1 MYTTYQI
8 NSKDLTPDFIEILK
22 RTYKDKE
29 IEIAV
34 SEIDETDY
42 LLRSQKNREI
52 LISRIDDL
60 KKGIN
65 IVSTNIEE
73 FDEKHLLS

>member
-8 NSKDLTPDFIEILK
+8 NTNDLTPDFIEILK

-42 LLRSQKNREI
+42 LLRSPKNREI
-52 LISRIDDL
+52 LISRIDDI
-60 KKGIN
+60 KNGIN
-65 IVSTNIEE
+65 IVSTNTEE
-73 FDEKHLLS
+73 FDEKRLLS

>member
-8 NSKDLTPDFIEILK
+8 NSNDLTQDFIEILK

-42 LLRSQKNREI
+42 LLRSPKNREI

-65 IVSTNIEE
+65 IVSTNT
-73 FDEKHLLS
+73 

>member
-8 NSKDLTPDFIEILK
+8 NSNDLTSDFIEILK

-42 LLRSQKNREI
+42 LLRSPKNREI
-52 LISRIDDL
+52 LISRIDDI
-60 KKGIN
+60 KKVIN
-65 IVSTNIEE
+65 IVSTNTEE
-73 FDEKHLLS
+73 FDEKRLLS